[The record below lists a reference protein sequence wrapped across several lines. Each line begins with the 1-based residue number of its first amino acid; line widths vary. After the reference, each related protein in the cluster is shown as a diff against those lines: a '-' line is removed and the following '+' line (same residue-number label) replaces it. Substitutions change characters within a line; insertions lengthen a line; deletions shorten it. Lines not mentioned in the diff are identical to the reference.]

1 MFGNTEGK
9 RLVRALDAPKNQKT
23 KKQKQ
28 NK

>member
-1 MFGNTEGK
+1 MFGNTEGT
-9 RLVRALDAPKNQKT
+9 RLVRALDAPKNQKP